1 MPVLIVIQVNFRL
14 MEYQS
19 VLSIAPLRISF
30 LGGGTDIQYFYK
42 KYQGK
47 VISAAINKYVYVHI
61 KKHDP
66 LFQERYR
73 ISYSEVEHTQSRSD
87 IKNSIVRSCL
97 EFLEI
102 DEPLQIST
110 SADLPTN
117 SGLGSSSSFTVALLL
132 GLHKMTGKNISSA
145 QIAEEACQIEIEI
158 LGNPI
163 GKQDQYAAAFGG
175 LNYYEFLSDGTVKIQ
190 PLMMEKN
197 NSVKLLENSLLFW
210 TGASR
215 DSTKV
220 LSDQAKN
227 FQSNENSLVAMTEL
241 VDQFKSTLLNSQSEL
256 IQLGGLITSGWELKQ
271 TFSSLIMT
279 YETQDIINEISKNN
293 CVGFKLLGAGAG
305 GFVYALFPQDDKKIN
320 KFSPKWRT
328 FQPELDTLG
337 ARVVS
342 SF

>member
-1 MPVLIVIQVNFRL
+1 
-14 MEYQS
+14 MEFQS

-30 LGGGTDIQYFYK
+30 LGGGTDIEYFYK
-42 KYQGK
+42 KHQGK

-110 SADLPTN
+110 SADLPTS

-132 GLHKMTGKNISSA
+132 GLHKIIGKNVSGA
-145 QIAEEACQIEIEI
+145 QIAEEACQIEIKI

-175 LNYYEFLSDGTVKIQ
+175 LNFYEFSGDGTVKIQ

-210 TGASR
+210 TGESR
-215 DSTKV
+215 DAAKV

-227 FQSNENSLVAMTEL
+227 YGDNENNLIKMTEL
-241 VDQFKSTLLNSQSEL
+241 VDQFKLTLLNSQSEL
-256 IQLGGLITSGWELKQ
+256 VQLGNLITSGWELKK
-271 TFSSLIMT
+271 TFSKLIMT
-279 YETQDIINEISKNN
+279 SETQDIINEILKNN

-305 GFVYALFPQDDKKIN
+305 GFVYALFDKDSKN
-320 KFSPKWRT
+320 RDRLSSKWRT

>member
-1 MPVLIVIQVNFRL
+1 MPVIIIIQVNFRL
-14 MEYQS
+14 MEFQS

-30 LGGGTDIQYFYK
+30 IGGGTDIEYFYK
-42 KYQGK
+42 QHHGK

-66 LFQERYR
+66 LFQEKYR

-87 IKNSIVRSCL
+87 IKNSIVKSCL
-97 EFLEI
+97 EYLEI

-110 SADLPTN
+110 SADLPTS

-132 GLHKMTGKNISSA
+132 GLHKITGKNVSSA

-163 GKQDQYAAAFGG
+163 GKQDQYASAFGG

-197 NSVKLLENSLLFW
+197 NSVKLLQNSLLFW

-215 DSTKV
+215 DATKV

-227 FQSNENSLVAMTEL
+227 YTNNEDKLIKLTEL
-241 VDQFKSTLLNSQSEL
+241 VDQFKFTLLNSRTEL
-256 IQLGGLITSGWELKQ
+256 IELGNLITSGWDLKQ
-271 TFSSLIMT
+271 TFSELIMT
-279 YETQDIINEISKNN
+279 SETQGIINEIRENN
-293 CVGFKLLGAGAG
+293 CIGFKLLGAGAG
-305 GFVYALFPQDDKKIN
+305 GFVYALFDTDKKN
-320 KFSPKWRT
+320 REKFSPKWRT

>member
-1 MPVLIVIQVNFRL
+1 
-14 MEYQS
+14 
-19 VLSIAPLRISF
+19 
-30 LGGGTDIQYFYK
+30 
-42 KYQGK
+42 
-47 VISAAINKYVYVHI
+47 
-61 KKHDP
+61 
-66 LFQERYR
+66 
-73 ISYSEVEHTQSRSD
+73 
-87 IKNSIVRSCL
+87 
-97 EFLEI
+97 
-102 DEPLQIST
+102 
-110 SADLPTN
+110 
-117 SGLGSSSSFTVALLL
+117 
-132 GLHKMTGKNISSA
+132 
-145 QIAEEACQIEIEI
+145 
-158 LGNPI
+158 
-163 GKQDQYAAAFGG
+163 
-175 LNYYEFLSDGTVKIQ
+175 
-190 PLMMEKN
+190 MEKN

-279 YETQDIINEISKNN
+279 YETQDIINEILKNN

-305 GFVYALFPQDDKKIN
+305 GFVYALFDQDDKKIN